1 MSVSIAKKVFTM
13 FHGAWSLNR
22 TILGVG
28 SMKGV
33 AIFENL
39 SQNIS
44 SHDILYKEDGMFHFD
59 NGTKLNTHKEYIY
72 SFENEQLGVYFVE
85 CKKRDKLFYLLDLN
99 ELNEDHRTY
108 LMATA
113 IHHCNPDVYDVKYE
127 IYDSDEFKIVCKVN
141 GPMKDYVSQ
150 TYFKRNN

>member
-1 MSVSIAKKVFTM
+1 M

-28 SMKGV
+28 SMKGE

-39 SQNIS
+39 SQIIS
-44 SHDILYKEDGMFHFD
+44 SHDILYKEDGIFHLD
-59 NGTKLNTHKEYIY
+59 NVTKLNTHKEYIY

-85 CKKRDKLFYLLDLN
+85 CNKRDRLFHLLDFK
-99 ELNEDHRTY
+99 EDNRIY
-108 LMATA
+108 LTATA
-113 IHHCNPDVYDVKYE
+113 IHHCDPDVYDVKYE
-127 IYDSDEFKIVCKVN
+127 IYNSDEFKIVYKVN